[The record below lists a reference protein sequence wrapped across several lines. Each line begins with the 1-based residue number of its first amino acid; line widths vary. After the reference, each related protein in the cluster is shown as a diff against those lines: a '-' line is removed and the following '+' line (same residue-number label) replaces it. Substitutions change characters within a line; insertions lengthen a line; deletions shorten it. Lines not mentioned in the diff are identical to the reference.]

1 MDRSEKEA
9 LVAELKSAFEESA
22 IVLVSR
28 QSGMTVTEAQNLR
41 ARMREAG
48 AKHRVVKNR
57 LVKIAAEG
65 GEFDDIRDMLTGPTS
80 TSYSDDPVDP
90 AKAQSEFA
98 KEVHKIEILGGA
110 MDGKVL
116 SAAEIEKLAKL
127 PSLDQLRAQLIG
139 LLNAPASK
147 IVGVVDAPA
156 AKLARVFSAYGAKE
170 DA

>member
-80 TSYSDDPVDP
+80 ISYSDDPVGP
-90 AKAQSEFA
+90 AKALAEFA
-98 KEVHKIEILGGA
+98 KDIDKIEILGGA

-116 SAAEIEKLAKL
+116 SAAEVEQLAKL
-127 PSLDQLRAQLIG
+127 PSLDQLRAQIIG

-156 AKLARVFSAYGAKE
+156 AKLARVFAAYGAKE

>member
-1 MDRSEKEA
+1 MDRVEKEA

-28 QSGMTVTEAQNLR
+28 QSGMTVSQAQDLR
-41 ARMREAG
+41 AKMREAG

-65 GEFDDIRDMLTGPTS
+65 GNFSEITDLMTGPTS
-80 TSYSDDPVDP
+80 ISYSDDPVGP
-90 AKAQSEFA
+90 AKALAEFA
-98 KEVHKIEILGGA
+98 KDFDKIEILGGA
-110 MDGKVL
+110 MDGKAMT
-116 SAAEIEKLAKL
+116 AAEVEALAKL
-127 PSLDQLRAQLIG
+127 PSLDQLRAQIIG

-156 AKLARVFSAYGAKE
+156 SKLARVFAAYGAKE
-170 DA
+170 GA